1 MKKQYFYAIGFAI
14 LIAFDTLTQVSIKL
28 ASGQAGEFA
37 VRVDWLLVVLH
48 NPWLYAAVL
57 GYLGAFFAWMTLLKH
72 APVGPAFAASHLGL
86 IPVLLIS
93 ATYFGEKLTIMQLLG
108 AVSIMV
114 GIVFLSLSEAKHP
127 HEQYPHE

>member
-1 MKKQYFYAIGFAI
+1 MKKLYFYAIGFAI

-28 ASGQAGEFA
+28 ASVQAGAF
-37 VRVDWLLVVLH
+37 VMSVDWLLVVLH

-57 GYLGAFFAWMTLLKH
+57 GYIGAFFAWMTLLKH

-93 ATYFGEKLTIMQLLG
+93 ANYFGEKLTTMQLLG

-114 GIVFLSLSEAKHP
+114 GIVFLSLSEAK
-127 HEQYPHE
+127 YPHG

>member
-1 MKKQYFYAIGFAI
+1 MKKLYFYAIGFAI

-28 ASGQAGEFA
+28 ASVQAGAF
-37 VRVDWLLVVLH
+37 VMSVDWLLVVLY

-57 GYLGAFFAWMTLLKH
+57 GYIGAFFAWMTLLKH

-93 ATYFGEKLTIMQLLG
+93 ASYFGEKLTTMQLLG

-114 GIVFLSLSEAKHP
+114 GIVFLSLSEAK
-127 HEQYPHE
+127 YPHG

>member
-1 MKKQYFYAIGFAI
+1 MKKLYFYAIGYAV
-14 LIAFDTLTQVSIKL
+14 LIAFDTLTQVSLKL
-28 ASGQAGEFA
+28 SSGQAGTFEMKL
-37 VRVDWLLVVLH
+37 DWLLHVLH

-93 ATYFGEKLTIMQLLG
+93 ATYFGEKLTTMQLIG

-114 GIVFLSLSEAKHP
+114 GIVFLSLSEAK
-127 HEQYPHE
+127 YPHD

>member
-1 MKKQYFYAIGFAI
+1 MKKLYFYAIGFAI

-28 ASGQAGEFA
+28 ASGQAGSFSMSM
-37 VRVDWLLVVLH
+37 DWLIVVLH

-108 AVSIMV
+108 AVSIMI
-114 GIVFLSLSEAKHP
+114 GIVFLSLSEAK
-127 HEQYPHE
+127 YPHD

>member
-1 MKKQYFYAIGFAI
+1 MKKLYFYVIGFAI

-28 ASGQAGEFA
+28 ASGQAGSFSMSM
-37 VRVDWLLVVLH
+37 DWLIVVLH

-108 AVSIMV
+108 AVSIMI
-114 GIVFLSLSEAKHP
+114 GIVFLSLSEAK
-127 HEQYPHE
+127 YPHD

>member
-1 MKKQYFYAIGFAI
+1 MKKLYFYAIGFAI

-28 ASGQAGEFA
+28 ASSQAGTFSA
-37 VRVDWLLVVLH
+37 SLDWLLVVLH

-93 ATYFGEKLTIMQLLG
+93 AIYFGEKLTMMQLLG
-108 AVSIMV
+108 AACIIV
-114 GIVFLSLSEAKHP
+114 GIVFLSLSEAKYSHD
-127 HEQYPHE
+127 